1 MSLKIGDIA
10 PNFTAKTTK
19 GNIDFHD
26 WIGDRWCM
34 LFSHPKDFTP
44 VCTTELGEMARLK
57 PEFVKRNCA
66 IIGLGVDPVGQHV
79 KWAKDIEEITG
90 YAPNYPLV
98 GDNDLEIS
106 KLYGMLPAEAGE
118 RADMRSAADNATV
131 RSVFVIAPDKT
142 IRLIIAYPMTCG
154 RNFEEIL
161 RALDGLQLGETHR
174 LATPV
179 NWKPGDDVIIPPS
192 ISDDEAKEAYPNG
205 WRAPKPYI
213 RYVEQPS

>member
-1 MSLKIGDIA
+1 MSLKIGDTA
-10 PNFTAKTTK
+10 PNFTAHTTK
-19 GNIDFHD
+19 GNINFHD

-57 PEFVKRNCA
+57 PEFTKRNCA

-98 GDNDLEIS
+98 GDNDLEVS
-106 KLYGMLPAEAGE
+106 KLYGMLPAEAGQN
-118 RADMRSAADNATV
+118 ATMRSASDNATV

-179 NWKPGDDVIIPPS
+179 NWRPGDDVIIPPS
-192 ISDDEAKEAYPNG
+192 ISDDEAKAAYPNG

-213 RYVEQPS
+213 RYVEQPT